1 MSMPLLEW
9 LCLGKTFHKSGRN
22 NITSVGTL
30 NKCAW
35 NSLKY
40 IDLGT
45 LLIYVQG
52 TTKKEK
58 SILKD

>member
-9 LCLGKTFHKSGRN
+9 LCLRKTFHKSDGN
-22 NITSVGTL
+22 NITNVGTF

-40 IDLGT
+40 LDLGT

-52 TTKKEK
+52 ATKKEK